1 LTLCRAI
8 ARGLLFAL
16 FHAQGVSGFNP
27 YEMLLA
33 LVGAIAVL
41 VIYHVI
47 FGRTARPLV
56 PLNVGSRRLECGAK
70 PALPRRLNMIVDES

>member
-1 LTLCRAI
+1 
-8 ARGLLFAL
+8 
-16 FHAQGVSGFNP
+16 
-27 YEMLLA
+27 MLLA